1 MAPLS
6 RVAVA
11 GWIPLSSGP
20 MPVGEL
26 IFANVL
32 DVRQRAADGDLAEG
46 LVYLL
51 SVPSRALPFVVIRD
65 WKAPTG
71 YLEEEVQ
78 LIAPSGQV
86 AHRIGPKVRRLLGT
100 MDLTRYEDVVDEAT
114 LGEIGTYLATFLLGG
129 EVQGQTEFQ
138 VLVQSVDKLP
148 KEVEDGLRKSDIAWI
163 GVEYRG
169 KDVAVPAWFVY
180 RNGKIY
186 VLSAKEPTLEEQS
199 IPGLAETSDLV
210 VITRRKYR
218 DTSLGRFHAAARVL
232 QGQEW
237 EEAAKLL
244 ADRRRDR
251 HGPPEEAI
259 KRWRGTTDIA
269 ELTPI
274 VA

>member
-1 MAPLS
+1 
-6 RVAVA
+6 
-11 GWIPLSSGP
+11 
-20 MPVGEL
+20 MPAGEL

-32 DVRQRAADGDLAEG
+32 DVRQRAADGDMADG

-51 SVPSRALPFVVIRD
+51 SLRARALPFVVVRD

-78 LIAPSGQV
+78 LVAPSGRVAYRIAPQV
-86 AHRIGPKVRRLLGT
+86 RYLLGS
-100 MDLTRYEDVVDEAT
+100 MDLTRFEDTVEGAVFDEV
-114 LGEIGTYLATFLLGG
+114 GVYLASFLLAG
-129 EVQGQTEFQ
+129 EVLGQTEFQ
-138 VLVQSVDKLP
+138 VVIQAPPDRLP
-148 KEVEDGLRKSDIAWI
+148 KEVDDGLKKSDVAWI
-163 GVEYRG
+163 GVEYEG
-169 KDVAVPAWFVY
+169 KDVAIPAWFVY

-186 VLSAKEPTLEEQS
+186 VLSSKEPSLAEQS
-199 IPGLAETSDLV
+199 IPGLPDSADLV

-218 DTSLGRFHAAARVL
+218 DTSLGRFHAAVRL
-232 QGQEW
+232 LEGQEW

-259 KRWRGTTDIA
+259 KRWRGTSDIA